1 MVQKEEKLTSIMESP
16 TRKLT
21 GTWYITSKIIAVIMS
36 LISLYTAAFG
46 TFPTYIQRAIH
57 LIFILVLT
65 FLLYSFKRNIKDQV
79 KIFDVILIIFSLL
92 SLGWILINHQRFIT
106 RFAYVDPLHL
116 FDYIFCIVLILVILE
131 ANRRTMGWPLVTT
144 TTVAIIYNFF
154 GHYIPGYFSAPKCTL
169 EYFTN
174 HIYMSTEGILG
185 NVVGLSSTY
194 IIMFVIFGAFVDFA
208 GMGKLFIDLS
218 NALTGRQPG
227 GPAKTAVIASGMFGS
242 ISGSG
247 VANVVT
253 TGVFTI
259 PAMKKAGYSPE
270 EAGAVETVASCGG
283 QLLPPVMGSAIFLMV
298 SFVGISYL
306 EIVKVSIIPGLMYFS
321 LVYLF
326 VDLIAKRKGMKG
338 VAQIEII
345 PLPKLLKENGYLL
358 IPIVALVVLIIKGY
372 TPFYAA
378 FVCIVLMVLVSFF
391 RRETSFTLE
400 KTISALECGSKNMV
414 AMGSAAGCVGI
425 IMGIVTLTGVGVRM
439 SSLILRLSQHNL
451 LLTIILVGIIA
462 YILGMGLNV
471 TSAYIIGSVL
481 TAPALV
487 EIGVP
492 LLVAHLLVFWFCQ
505 TSNVTPP
512 VCMAAYAAS
521 IISGGNAMLTG
532 FKSAKMAIG
541 MIVIPFLFVYTPI
554 IFTIHNTNILVF
566 LWFLITSLLSLALLA
581 VTLEGYINKHI
592 TMRGRVLT
600 GIASLSLFPSNFYS
614 KIFGLVMFLLFLL
627 FYKKVS
633 YVDRENTIY

>member
-1 MVQKEEKLTSIMESP
+1 
-16 TRKLT
+16 
-21 GTWYITSKIIAVIMS
+21 
-36 LISLYTAAFG
+36 
-46 TFPTYIQRAIH
+46 
-57 LIFILVLT
+57 
-65 FLLYSFKRNIKDQV
+65 
-79 KIFDVILIIFSLL
+79 
-92 SLGWILINHQRFIT
+92 
-106 RFAYVDPLHL
+106 
-116 FDYIFCIVLILVILE
+116 
-131 ANRRTMGWPLVTT
+131 
-144 TTVAIIYNFF
+144 
-154 GHYIPGYFSAPKCTL
+154 
-169 EYFTN
+169 
-174 HIYMSTEGILG
+174 
-185 NVVGLSSTY
+185 
-194 IIMFVIFGAFVDFA
+194 
-208 GMGKLFIDLS
+208 
-218 NALTGRQPG
+218 
-227 GPAKTAVIASGMFGS
+227 MFGS

-326 VDLIAKRKGMKG
+326 VDLIARRRGMKG

-400 KTISALECGSKNMV
+400 KTISALERGSKNMV

-600 GIASLSLFPSNFYS
+600 GIASLSLFPPNFYS
-614 KIFGLVMFLLFLL
+614 KIFGLVIFLLFLL

-633 YVDRENTIY
+633 YVDKENTID